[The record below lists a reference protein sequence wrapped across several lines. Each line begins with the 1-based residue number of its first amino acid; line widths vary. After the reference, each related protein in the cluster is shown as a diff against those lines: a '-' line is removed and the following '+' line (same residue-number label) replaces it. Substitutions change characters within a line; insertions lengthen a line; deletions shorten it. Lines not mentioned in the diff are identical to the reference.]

1 MAGESAVIKLL
12 VVRKKDEK
20 FPYKQSS
27 TGRKASMAVQY
38 LQLQKRMISV
48 LSGHHSLK
56 GLFQISVQLQL
67 GRGRGEA
74 VLLVQGLG

>member
-12 VVRKKDEK
+12 VRKKDEK
-20 FPYKQSS
+20 FPYRRSS
-27 TGRKASMAVQY
+27 TGRKATMAVQY

-56 GLFQISVQLQL
+56 GLFKI
-67 GRGRGEA
+67 
-74 VLLVQGLG
+74 